1 MFTAALFTIAKTRTQ
16 SKRPSTEECMKQMCC
31 ISTREYFSAI
41 TRNEIMSSAA
51 TWMHL
56 ETVILSEA
64 SQTEKVKYCM
74 LSLVCGLY
82 KEMMQMNLLTKQK
95 KTHRLRKRTC
105 GFWGEGIVREFG
117 MVMYTLLYLKW
128 IITRNSAQC
137 YVAA

>member
-64 SQTEKVKYCM
+64 SQTEKGKYYM

-95 KTHRLRKRTC
+95 RLTDL
-105 GFWGEGIVREFG
+105 ENEL
-117 MVMYTLLYLKW
+117 MVSGGKG
-128 IITRNSAQC
+128 
-137 YVAA
+137 